1 MPFLSIL
8 ALAVGLAMDAAAVSA
23 ARGLATPEV
32 RPRHLLL
39 VAVFFGGFQ
48 GLMPLLGFLLG
59 SALGPLVQAFDHW
72 IAFVL
77 LVGLGAKMLWEARG
91 GADSDDDSGKDQPP
105 AADLWNLRT
114 LLLLAVATS
123 IDAFAVGVMLP
134 MLQAPLL
141 LSVLTIGVTTAV
153 LSALALLAGRRLGAL
168 LGSRLDAV
176 GGLVLVGLGIKILV
190 EHTLLA

>member
-8 ALAVGLAMDAAAVSA
+8 ALAVGLSMDAAAVAA
-23 ARGLATPEV
+23 ARGLATPV
-32 RPRHLLL
+32 LRPRHVLL
-39 VAVFFGGFQ
+39 VALFFGGFQ
-48 GLMPLLGFLLG
+48 GLMPWLGFLLG
-59 SALGPLVQAFDHW
+59 TSLGPLVQAFDHW

-91 GADSDDDSGKDQPP
+91 GADSADDSGKDQPP

-134 MLQAPLL
+134 MVQAPLL